1 MPGEAY
7 VKGDAVRSGVESS
20 PSRIL
25 EERMQRGSVAG
36 IIEGRVLVT
45 QPPTAT
51 VREAARVMAEKGIG
65 AVPVVEGRK
74 LIGIFTERDIVA
86 KVIALGRDVDRSRLE
101 EVMTR
106 RPETVSTHCP
116 LAEVLEV
123 MISGGF
129 RHLPVMS
136 QGEVVGVVSM
146 RDIYVDYR
154 LLQQGAIGLKDEVS
168 A

>member
-1 MPGEAY
+1 MNN
-7 VKGDAVRSGVESS
+7 D
-20 PSRIL
+20 
-25 EERMQRGSVAG
+25 SVAR
-36 IIEGRVLVT
+36 IISGRVLVT

-51 VREAARVMAEKGIG
+51 VRQAARVMAERCIG

-86 KVIALGRDVDRSRLE
+86 KVVALGRDVDRSRVE
-101 EVMTR
+101 EFMTR

-116 LAEVLEV
+116 LQEVLEV

-136 QGEVVGVVSM
+136 GGEIVGVVSM
-146 RDIYVDYR
+146 RDIFADYR
-154 LLQQGAIGLKDEVS
+154 LTQQNKTKMESEMS

>member
-1 MPGEAY
+1 VPREAY
-7 VKGDAVRSGVESS
+7 VREIAVRSGVESG
-20 PSRIL
+20 PSRTW
-25 EERMQRGSVAG
+25 EERMQRDSVAR

-51 VREAARVMAEKGIG
+51 VREAARVMAEKSIG

-154 LLQQGAIGLKDEVS
+154 LLQQGAIELRDEVN

>member
-1 MPGEAY
+1 MTSDTVA
-7 VKGDAVRSGVESS
+7 
-20 PSRIL
+20 RII
-25 EERMQRGSVAG
+25 Q
-36 IIEGRVLVT
+36 GRLLIT

-51 VREAARVMAEKGIG
+51 VREAARVMAERCIG

-74 LIGIFTERDIVA
+74 LIGIFSERDIVA

-116 LAEVLEV
+116 LEEVLEV
-123 MISGGF
+123 MITGGF

-136 QGEVVGVVSM
+136 GGEVVGVVSM
-146 RDIYVDYR
+146 RDIFANDR
-154 LLQQGAIGLKDEVS
+154 FTRQELPAQRAEMM

>member
-1 MPGEAY
+1 MHDY
-7 VKGDAVRSGVESS
+7 
-20 PSRIL
+20 
-25 EERMQRGSVAG
+25 SVAR
-36 IIEGRVLVT
+36 IISGRPVVT

-51 VREAARVMAEKGIG
+51 VRQAARVMAERCIG
-65 AVPVVEGRK
+65 AVPVVEGRS
-74 LIGIFTERDIVA
+74 LIGIFTERDVVA
-86 KVIALGRDVDRSRLE
+86 KVVALGRDIDRSRLE

-116 LAEVLEV
+116 LPEVLDV

-136 QGEVVGVVSM
+136 GGEVVGVVSM
-146 RDIYVDYR
+146 RDILADYR
-154 LLQQGAIGLKDEVS
+154 LSRQGRAELRDEVT

>member
-1 MPGEAY
+1 MHDY
-7 VKGDAVRSGVESS
+7 
-20 PSRIL
+20 
-25 EERMQRGSVAG
+25 SVAR
-36 IIEGRVLVT
+36 IISGRPVVT

-51 VREAARVMAEKGIG
+51 VRQAARVMAERCIG
-65 AVPVVEGRK
+65 AVPVVEGRN

-86 KVIALGRDVDRSRLE
+86 KVVALGRDIDRSRLE

-116 LAEVLEV
+116 LPEVLDV
-123 MISGGF
+123 MINGGF

-136 QGEVVGVVSM
+136 GGEVVGVVSM
-146 RDIYVDYR
+146 RDILADYR
-154 LLQQGAIGLKDEVS
+154 FSRQNRVELRDEVT

>member
-1 MPGEAY
+1 MEY
-7 VKGDAVRSGVESS
+7 D
-20 PSRIL
+20 
-25 EERMQRGSVAG
+25 SVAR
-36 IIEGRVLVT
+36 IVTGRSLIT

-51 VREAARVMAEKGIG
+51 VREAARVMAERCIG

-86 KVIALGRDVDRSRLE
+86 KVIAIGRDVDRSRLE

-116 LAEVLEV
+116 LTEVLEV

-136 QGEVVGVVSM
+136 DGEVVGVVSM
-146 RDIYVDYR
+146 RDIFADYR
-154 LLQQGAIGLKDEVS
+154 LSRQRSISIRDEVT

>member
-1 MPGEAY
+1 M
-7 VKGDAVRSGVESS
+7 
-20 PSRIL
+20 
-25 EERMQRGSVAG
+25 ERDSVAK
-36 IIEGRVLVT
+36 IIKGRVLVT

-51 VREAARVMAEKGIG
+51 VRQAARVMAEQCIG

-106 RPETVSTHCP
+106 RPETVSMHCP
-116 LAEVLEV
+116 LTEVLEV

-129 RHLPVMS
+129 RHMPVMS
-136 QGEVVGVVSM
+136 DGEVVGVVSM
-146 RDIYVDYR
+146 RDIFADYR
-154 LLQQGAIGLKDEVS
+154 LSQQGRVHLKEEVS

>member
-1 MPGEAY
+1 MNS
-7 VKGDAVRSGVESS
+7 D
-20 PSRIL
+20 
-25 EERMQRGSVAG
+25 SVAR
-36 IIEGRVLVT
+36 IISGRTLVT

-51 VREAARVMAEKGIG
+51 VREAARVMAERCIG
-65 AVPVVEGRK
+65 AVPVVEGRN

-86 KVIALGRDVDRSRLE
+86 KVVALGRDIDRSRLE

-106 RPETVSTHCP
+106 RPETVSMHCP
-116 LAEVLEV
+116 LPEVLDV

-136 QGEVVGVVSM
+136 AGEVVGVVSM
-146 RDIYVDYR
+146 RDLLVDYR
-154 LLQQGAIGLKDEVS
+154 LSRQSRVELKDEVS

>member
-1 MPGEAY
+1 
-7 VKGDAVRSGVESS
+7 
-20 PSRIL
+20 
-25 EERMQRGSVAG
+25 MQRDSVAR

-51 VREAARVMAEKGIG
+51 VREAARVMAEKSIG

-154 LLQQGAIGLKDEVS
+154 LLQQGAIELRDEVN

>member
-1 MPGEAY
+1 MHDY
-7 VKGDAVRSGVESS
+7 
-20 PSRIL
+20 
-25 EERMQRGSVAG
+25 SVAR
-36 IIEGRVLVT
+36 IISGRPVVT

-51 VREAARVMAEKGIG
+51 VRQAARVMAERCIG
-65 AVPVVEGRK
+65 AVPVVEGRN

-86 KVIALGRDVDRSRLE
+86 KVVALGRDIDRSRLE

-116 LAEVLEV
+116 LPEVLDV
-123 MISGGF
+123 MINGGF

-136 QGEVVGVVSM
+136 GGEVVGVVSM
-146 RDIYVDYR
+146 RDILADYR
-154 LLQQGAIGLKDEVS
+154 FSRQGRIELRDEVS

>member
-1 MPGEAY
+1 MDN
-7 VKGDAVRSGVESS
+7 V
-20 PSRIL
+20 
-25 EERMQRGSVAG
+25 SVATMVT
-36 IIEGRVLVT
+36 GRSLVI

-51 VREAARVMAEKGIG
+51 VREAARVMAERCIG

-74 LIGIFTERDIVA
+74 LLGIFTERDIVA
-86 KVIALGRDVDRSRLE
+86 KVVALGRDVDKLRLE

-106 RPETVSTHCP
+106 RPETVSAHCP
-116 LAEVLEV
+116 LAEVLDV

-136 QGEVVGVVSM
+136 AGEVVGVVSM
-146 RDIYVDYR
+146 RDILADYR
-154 LLQQGAIGLKDEVS
+154 LSRQLAIPMRDELT

>member
-1 MPGEAY
+1 MHDY
-7 VKGDAVRSGVESS
+7 
-20 PSRIL
+20 
-25 EERMQRGSVAG
+25 SVAR
-36 IIEGRVLVT
+36 IISGRPVVT

-51 VREAARVMAEKGIG
+51 VRQAARVMAERCIG
-65 AVPVVEGRK
+65 AVPVVEGRN

-86 KVIALGRDVDRSRLE
+86 KVVALGRDIDRSRLE

-116 LAEVLEV
+116 LPEVLDV
-123 MISGGF
+123 MINGGF

-136 QGEVVGVVSM
+136 GGEVVGVVSM
-146 RDIYVDYR
+146 RDILADYR
-154 LLQQGAIGLKDEVS
+154 LSRQGRVELRDEVS

>member
-1 MPGEAY
+1 MEH
-7 VKGDAVRSGVESS
+7 D
-20 PSRIL
+20 
-25 EERMQRGSVAG
+25 SVAR
-36 IIEGRVLVT
+36 IVAGRSIVT

-51 VREAARVMAEKGIG
+51 VREAARVMAERCIG

-74 LIGIFTERDIVA
+74 LIGIFSERDIVA
-86 KVIALGRDVDRSRLE
+86 KVIAVGRDVDRSRLE

-116 LAEVLEV
+116 LAEVLEI

-136 QGEVVGVVSM
+136 DGEVVGVVSM
-146 RDIYVDYR
+146 RDIFADYR
-154 LLQQGAIGLKDEVS
+154 LCRKPSIPIRDEVT

>member
-1 MPGEAY
+1 
-7 VKGDAVRSGVESS
+7 
-20 PSRIL
+20 
-25 EERMQRGSVAG
+25 MQRDSVAR

-51 VREAARVMAEKGIG
+51 VREAARVMAEKSIG

-101 EVMTR
+101 GEVMTR

-146 RDIYVDYR
+146 RDIYVDR
-154 LLQQGAIGLKDEVS
+154 LLKQGAIELRDEVN

>member
-1 MPGEAY
+1 MHDY
-7 VKGDAVRSGVESS
+7 
-20 PSRIL
+20 
-25 EERMQRGSVAG
+25 SVAR
-36 IIEGRVLVT
+36 IISGRPVVT

-51 VREAARVMAEKGIG
+51 VRQAARVMAERCIG
-65 AVPVVEGRK
+65 AVPVVEGRN

-86 KVIALGRDVDRSRLE
+86 KVVALGRDIDRSRLE

-116 LAEVLEV
+116 LPEVLDV
-123 MISGGF
+123 MINGGF

-136 QGEVVGVVSM
+136 GGEVVGVVSM
-146 RDIYVDYR
+146 RDILADYR
-154 LLQQGAIGLKDEVS
+154 FSRQSRVELRDEVT

>member
-1 MPGEAY
+1 MEN
-7 VKGDAVRSGVESS
+7 D
-20 PSRIL
+20 
-25 EERMQRGSVAG
+25 SVAR
-36 IIEGRVLVT
+36 IVANRSLVT

-51 VREAARVMAEKGIG
+51 VREAARVMAEHCIG

-86 KVIALGRDVDRSRLE
+86 KVVALGRDVDRSRLE

-106 RPETVSTHCP
+106 CPETVSTHCP
-116 LAEVLEV
+116 IGEVLEV

-129 RHLPVMS
+129 RHLPVIS
-136 QGEVVGVVSM
+136 DGEVVALVSM
-146 RDIYVDYR
+146 RDIFADYR
-154 LLQQGAIGLKDEVS
+154 LSRQPSISVRAEVT